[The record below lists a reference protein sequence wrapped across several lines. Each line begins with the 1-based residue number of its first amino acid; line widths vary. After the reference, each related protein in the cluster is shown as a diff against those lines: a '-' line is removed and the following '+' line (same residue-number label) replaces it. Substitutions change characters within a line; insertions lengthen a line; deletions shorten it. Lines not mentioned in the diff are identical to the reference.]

1 MLRAVG
7 LDPVEYVR
15 GLEVRSVIAVVV
27 HFEEEHLEEVHLEEV
42 VVLNVVELDLEPESV
57 ELEVVH
63 LKVDRGVFVVEF
75 ERVDVAQ

>member
-1 MLRAVG
+1 MPRAVG

-27 HFEEEHLEEVHLEEV
+27 HLEEVHLEEV
-42 VVLNVVELDLEPESV
+42 VVLNVVVLDLEPESV

-63 LKVDRGVFVVEF
+63 LEVDRGVVVVEF
-75 ERVDVAQ
+75 ERVDVAR